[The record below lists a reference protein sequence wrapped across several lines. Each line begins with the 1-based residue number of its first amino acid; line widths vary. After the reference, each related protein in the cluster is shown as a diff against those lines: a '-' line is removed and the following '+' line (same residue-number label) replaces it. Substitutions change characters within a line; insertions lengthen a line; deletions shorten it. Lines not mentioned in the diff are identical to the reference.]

1 MIGRMSKERRVK
13 KTEPE
18 ARPGIYA
25 ALDVGSSKVVCF
37 VAKLEK
43 RGNGENVRPRSRVIG
58 VGYGESA
65 GIRQGQIAELDKVE
79 ASIRQVVTKAEEM
92 ADQQIEDVFIS
103 FSCGK
108 PASQIIRVET
118 PIHASEV
125 GDNDM
130 RRVHALAR
138 QQAQRSDREVVH
150 SAPLGYSVD
159 SATGIRDPRGMFG
172 EKLGVSVHMVSAA
185 LAPLHNLEI
194 CVEKCHL
201 DISGRA
207 IAAYAAGIGC
217 LHDEELEYGATIVD
231 MGGGTTSIASFS
243 EGKLVHCD
251 VIPVGG
257 RHITNDIVRGLSTPF
272 REAERLKTLHGNALP
287 VPGAHGEMIRVA
299 QIGEERDFEG
309 NRVPREEL
317 IAIIQPRVEETIELV
332 SDRLKAAGADKIG
345 GNVVVLTGGA
355 SELMGLQEFASR
367 ALAKRVR
374 IGRPMRLESLP
385 PSVSGP
391 AFSAA
396 AGLISLSQASGPR
409 EQGTSIMVPQRT
421 QSFGRFGAWI
431 KETFL

>member
-1 MIGRMSKERRVK
+1 MIGRLTRGKSKASV
-13 KTEPE
+13 PE

-43 RGNGENVRPRSRVIG
+43 RSGDARPKSRIIG
-58 VGYGESA
+58 VGHGESA
-65 GIRQGQIAELDKVE
+65 GIRQGQIAELDRVE
-79 ASIRQVVTKAEEM
+79 ASIRHVVTKAEEM
-92 ADQQIEDVFIS
+92 ADTQIEDVFIS
-103 FSCGK
+103 FSCGR
-108 PASQIIRVET
+108 PQSQIVRVET
-118 PIHASEV
+118 PLHNGEV
-125 GDNDM
+125 GDPDI
-130 RRVHALAR
+130 RRVHGLAR
-138 QQAQRSDREVVH
+138 QQGTRADREIVY
-150 SAPLGYSVD
+150 SAPLGYAVD
-159 SATGIRDPRGMFG
+159 AASGIRDPRGMFG

-185 LAPLHNLEI
+185 VAPVHNLEV

-207 IAAYAAGIGC
+207 VSAYAAGLGC
-217 LHDEELEYGATIVD
+217 LHDEELEYGATVVD
-231 MGGGTTSIASFS
+231 MGGGTTSIASFA
-243 EGKLVHCD
+243 EGKLVFCD

-299 QIGEERDFEG
+299 QIGDERDSDG

-317 IAIIQPRVEETIELV
+317 IAIIQPRVEETVELIAE
-332 SDRLKAAGADKIG
+332 RLKAAGAGQIG

-355 SELMGLQEFASR
+355 AELMGLQEFASR
-367 ALAKRVR
+367 ALGKRVR
-374 IGRPMRLESLP
+374 IGRPMRLEALP

-391 AFSAA
+391 AFSTA
-396 AGLISLSQASGPR
+396 AGLIGLSQAGGQR
-409 EQGTSIMVPQRT
+409 EGAPIAAPAKR
-421 QSFGRFGAWI
+421 QSFGRVGAWI

>member
-1 MIGRMSKERRVK
+1 MIGRMSKDKRAKKSGAAVK
-13 KTEPE
+13 
-18 ARPGIYA
+18 PGVYA
-25 ALDVGSSKVVCF
+25 SLDVGSSKVVCF
-37 VAKLEK
+37 VARVEPG
-43 RGNGENVRPRSRVIG
+43 RDGARPKTKVLG

-65 GIRQGQIAELDKVE
+65 GIRQGQIAELDRVE
-79 ASIRQVVTKAEEM
+79 ASIRQVVTRAEEM
-92 ADQQIEDVFIS
+92 ADTQIEDVFIS
-103 FSCGK
+103 FSCGR
-108 PASQIIRVET
+108 PQSQIVRVET
-118 PIHASEV
+118 PLGSGEV
-125 GDNDM
+125 TDADI
-130 RRVHALAR
+130 RRVISMAR
-138 QQAQRSDREVVH
+138 QQGNRQDREIVH
-150 SAPLGYSVD
+150 SAPLGYAVD
-159 SATGIRDPRGMFG
+159 AASGIRDPRGMFG
-172 EKLGVSVHMVSAA
+172 DRLGVSVHMVSAA
-185 LAPLHNLEI
+185 IAPLHNLEV

-201 DISGRA
+201 DVAGRA
-207 IAAYAAGIGC
+207 VAAYAAGLGC

-231 MGGGTTSIASFS
+231 MGGGTTSIAAFS
-243 EGKLVHCD
+243 EGKLVFCD

-299 QIGEERDFEG
+299 QIGEERDVDG

-317 IAIIQPRVEETIELV
+317 ISIIQPRVEETIELV
-332 SDRLKAAGADKIG
+332 AERLKAAGADKIG

-374 IGRPMRLESLP
+374 IGRPMRLDALP

-396 AGLISLSQASGPR
+396 AGLIALAQAGGPR
-409 EQGTSIMVPQRT
+409 EQQSIITAPVRA

>member
-1 MIGRMSKERRVK
+1 MIGRMTKDRRDKRKGAEV
-13 KTEPE
+13 
-18 ARPGIYA
+18 RPGVYA

-37 VAKLEK
+37 VARAEPQREGHRQKTKVL
-43 RGNGENVRPRSRVIG
+43 G

-65 GIRQGQIAELDKVE
+65 GIRQGQIAELDRVE
-79 ASIRQVVTKAEEM
+79 ASIRHVVTKAEEM
-92 ADQQIEDVFIS
+92 ADMQIDEVFIS
-103 FSCGK
+103 FSCGR
-108 PASQIIRVET
+108 PQSQIIRVDT
-118 PIHASEV
+118 PLHGGEATDIE
-125 GDNDM
+125 M
-130 RRVHALAR
+130 KRVHQLAR
-138 QQAQRSDREVVH
+138 QQGQRAEREIVH
-150 SAPLGYSVD
+150 SAPLGYTVD
-159 SATGIRDPRGMFG
+159 SATGIRDPRGMYG
-172 EKLGVSVHMVSAA
+172 ERLGVSVHMVSASS
-185 LAPLHNLEI
+185 APLHNLEV

-201 DISGRA
+201 DVAGRA
-207 IAAYAAGIGC
+207 IASYAAGLGC

-231 MGGGTTSIASFS
+231 MGGGTTSIASFQ
-243 EGKLVHCD
+243 EGKLVYCD

-299 QIGEERDFEG
+299 QIGEERDLEG

-317 IAIIQPRVEETIELV
+317 IAIIQPRVEETVELIAE
-332 SDRLKAAGADKIG
+332 RLKAAGADKIG

-355 SELMGLQEFASR
+355 AELMGLQEFASR

-374 IGRPMRLESLP
+374 IGRPMRLDGLP

-391 AFSAA
+391 AFSAVT
-396 AGLISLSQASGPR
+396 GLISLAQAGGQR
-409 EQGTSIMVPQRT
+409 EQGGQIAVPVRQ